1 MKKKNFKKGIM
12 LVEILIATFIFSII
26 LGVLITINNLYVT
39 SVSSSLKSVKA
50 VYLAEEGMEAVRI
63 MRDTNF
69 ENFKN
74 LTNGENYYLYFSN
87 SASSTWEA
95 TTSISYKNT
104 SGIDRWFVLSPVR
117 RNYGKIIE
125 NNNGELDE
133 NTSKLTVY
141 VSWNDRDKINEK
153 TLFTYLTKNI
163 LE

>member
-12 LVEILIATFIFSII
+12 LAEILIATFIFSVI

-39 SVSSSLKSVKA
+39 SVSSSLKSIKA

-63 MRDTNF
+63 IRDTNF
-69 ENFKN
+69 ENFKE

-95 TTSISYKNT
+95 TTSVSYKNT
-104 SGIDRWFVLSPVR
+104 SGIDRWFVLGSVR
-117 RNYGKIIE
+117 RSYGKITE
-125 NNNGELDE
+125 GDGELDE
-133 NTSKLTVY
+133 NTRKLTVY
-141 VSWNDRDKINEK
+141 VSWNDRDKTNEK